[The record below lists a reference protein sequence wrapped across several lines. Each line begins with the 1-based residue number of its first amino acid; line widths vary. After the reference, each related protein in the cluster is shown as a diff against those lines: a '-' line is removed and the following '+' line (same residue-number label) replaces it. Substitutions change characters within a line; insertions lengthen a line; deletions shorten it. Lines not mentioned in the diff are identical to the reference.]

1 MFERYFSA
9 KEADIIGKTDY
20 DFVDKKLADLCR
32 ENDAKATTRGK
43 PSLNEEEVTYADSG
57 NQRDD

>member
-20 DFVDKKLADLCR
+20 DFVDKKSWQTCA
-32 ENDAKATTRGK
+32 EKMM
-43 PSLNEEEVTYADSG
+43 P
-57 NQRDD
+57 